1 MEGAGWEAGPGGG
14 GAKWGG
20 QGRVGGGAG
29 EHWPR
34 GLSIQTQ
41 RGYRS
46 KRLAP
51 LRVPSSGHGV
61 VAAGC
66 LAQRSRPSFIVSYFQ
81 AHSTKKQ
88 WNGNQMVL
96 KSRTTRPETAL
107 PRTRAVTTPQPHSP
121 GARKHTR

>member
-1 MEGAGWEAGPGGG
+1 MEGGGLAGG
-14 GAKWGG
+14 GAQW
-20 QGRVGGGAG
+20 GAG
-29 EHWPR
+29 TGSTSPWTLHPDTA
-34 GLSIQTQ
+34 GVPQQ
-41 RGYRS
+41 AAGAS
-46 KRLAP
+46 KGAL
-51 LRVPSSGHGV
+51 LGIWVGV

-81 AHSTKKQ
+81 APSTNKQ